1 MSRKIKLS
9 LAVMVFGTFF
19 GLLCSTL
26 MNTALPT
33 LMRVYHIDI
42 TQVQWVTNSYMLVNA
57 LMIPFSAYL
66 IKRYPFRPLFL
77 LAATIFLGGTVLGI
91 FAPSYAAL
99 LLARI
104 IQALGT
110 GMMMPLVNV
119 LAMTYAPRERQ
130 GELMGLIGLAFNFS
144 PIIGP
149 TLSGAILNHFS
160 WRYLFILVVPF
171 ALLTVLLSWLFLPTI
186 TKRSAVHLNYTGLV
200 TISFSLLLLLWGFSN
215 ISNFAQHPR
224 LILGAVCLGILLC
237 WAFVRTQT
245 ETDHPLISMGIFHYR
260 AFNQATLLNVLIITT
275 MYGNTILLPL
285 LIQNIMHQSPLVSG
299 MALLPGACLT
309 GVLSPISGRLFDKFS
324 MKKLVTIG
332 LIIDCLGTVMQAF
345 FDANGSV
352 WMVTGGQTVRQLR
365 LVLMLIP
372 IQTQALAALPQHQIP
387 DGVATFNTLRQVAA
401 ALGTAV
407 ITAVVTISD
416 RFLERYTGSAL
427 IGIQVGFIL
436 CLVLLLI
443 CLVIVRRGHLGELE

>member
-9 LAVMVFGTFF
+9 LAVMIFGTFF

-57 LMIPFSAYL
+57 LMIPLSAYL
-66 IKRYPFRPLFL
+66 IKKYPFRALFL
-77 LAATIFLGGTVLGI
+77 IAASIFLAGTVLGI
-91 FAPSYAAL
+91 FAPDFLTL

-119 LAMTYAPRERQ
+119 LAMRYAPRNRQ

-149 TLSGAILNHFS
+149 TLSGVILSHFS
-160 WRYLFILVVPF
+160 WRYLFILIVPF
-171 ALLTVLLSWLFLPTI
+171 AALTVILSWVLLPTI
-186 TKRSAVHLNYTGLV
+186 EKQATVKLNYLGLV
-200 TISFSLLLLLWGFSN
+200 TVSLSLLLMLWGLSN
-215 ISNFAQHPR
+215 ISNFTRHPV
-224 LILGAVCLGILLC
+224 LILVAIVAGLVLSLVFI
-237 WAFVRTQT
+237 RTQANAT
-245 ETDHPLISMGIFHYR
+245 HPLISMGIFRYR
-260 AFNQATLLNVLIITT
+260 AFNQATLLNTLIITT

-299 MALLPGACLT
+299 LALLPGACLT
-309 GVLSPISGRLFDKFS
+309 GILSPISGRLFDNFS

-332 LIIDCLGTVMQAF
+332 LTIDCLGTIMQAF
-345 FDANGSV
+345 FDVNSSV
-352 WMVTGGQTVRQLR
+352 LMVTAGQTVRQLG

-372 IQTQALAALPQHQIP
+372 IQTQALAALPQEQIP

-407 ITAVVTISD
+407 ITAVVTVSD
-416 RFLERYTGSAL
+416 HFLERSFGSAL

-436 CLVLLLI
+436 CLVLLVI
-443 CLVIVRRGHLGELE
+443 CLVIVRHGQLETT